1 MEIVP
6 QISNSPNKHVQ
17 PVEKSTQ
24 ISKLPNK
31 RARDTQG
38 ESPQISKKPNK
49 RARKSPQISKKP
61 NKHVIDDQAN
71 VNPYDHNPNANKSDF
86 YSKGWMRGG
95 LNE

>member
-1 MEIVP
+1 MEIPP
-6 QISNSPNKHVQ
+6 QISNSPNKYVQ

-49 RARKSPQISKKP
+49 HVMDDYART
-61 NKHVIDDQAN
+61 
-71 VNPYDHNPNANKSDF
+71 NPYDHNPNAHKSDF
-86 YSKGWMRGG
+86 YSR
-95 LNE
+95 